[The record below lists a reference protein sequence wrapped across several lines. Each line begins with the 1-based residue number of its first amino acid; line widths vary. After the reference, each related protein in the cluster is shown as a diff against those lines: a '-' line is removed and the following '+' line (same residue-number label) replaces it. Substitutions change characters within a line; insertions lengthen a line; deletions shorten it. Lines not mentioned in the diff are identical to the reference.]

1 MIKIHLNRSLTSKI
15 YYRIPRIYQ
24 KYLNYRCLTMYG
36 SQNLLFQPQA
46 VTSSNAGDSCA
57 QDGDANAL
65 LGTEPVPAAARE
77 EREEREEWG
86 MEADR
91 QRTAAS
97 WVYLGCY

>member
-24 KYLNYRCLTMYG
+24 KYLN
-36 SQNLLFQPQA
+36 LLFQPQA

-65 LGTEPVPAAARE
+65 SGTEPVPTAAGE